1 MRRAAASNEEE
12 MTEPNVIEIT
22 PKAVTRAKELLE
34 REGKADYG
42 LRVGVRGGGCS
53 GMSYFATPENQLK
66 KGDLVLDFDGLRVFL
81 DVKSQLF
88 LMGTQV
94 DWEESLLSS
103 GFRFHNPNAKR
114 SCSCGE
120 SFTV

>member
-1 MRRAAASNEEE
+1 
-12 MTEPNVIEIT
+12 MTESNVIELT

-34 REGKADYG
+34 REGKADHG

-53 GMSYFATPENQLK
+53 GLSYFAAPENQTK

-88 LMGTQV
+88 LTGMQV
-94 DWEESLLSS
+94 DWEDSLLSS